1 MAVKTERPSL
11 LSYLKGEQALASSP
25 DNDVWLS
32 ASAGTGKTYVLA
44 ARVWRL
50 LLRKGVRPDSI
61 LCLTFTRAG
70 AAEMAERVHSRLA
83 MWAMASDSELRGE
96 LTALG
101 EDNSDESIARART
114 LFAAV
119 LEARGG
125 GLRVMTIHAFCQTLL
140 GSFPLEAGL
149 APGFRAVEGREQA
162 ALASNVLGTLAEHAE
177 REGDARL
184 LGALSALSRR
194 LGEAGTQGFLLGAA
208 GHSDALETL
217 PEGIEAV
224 VRRKLDVP
232 ADYSAA
238 DVADACKDENFDR
251 ETLLELGQLLANWG
265 KRGEER
271 ATQISNWILGD
282 PPTRAAELGKLH
294 LVWNT
299 TENEPRS
306 GKGQVPTDP
315 TYEPMAGRLRDWCG
329 ALLQL
334 QLRAALATDI
344 AHGLHAARRYA
355 RAHANAKQAAGLVD
369 FDDLIGKAVA
379 LLREPGMGA
388 WIAYKLDQATD
399 HILVDEAQDTNERQ
413 WEIVKALAGE
423 FWAGDGARAGALRTL
438 FTVGDYKQA
447 IFGFQGTDPRYYAD
461 AGDQFGA
468 AAQAAG
474 RELARL
480 SLDRS
485 FRSTPPVLDV
495 VDALLDEL
503 GEAAFGE
510 QARDRHESARGGPGS
525 VMLLPPVRAP
535 DGDGEDGEEGWV
547 PTATRELAS
556 RIARQVRDWITGE
569 RMLAA
574 KGRPLTAG
582 DVMVLV
588 RKRGDLAALIVAR
601 LQKEGV
607 PVAGVDRLR
616 LAAPLAVKDCL
627 AALRFAVQP
636 DDDLTLASL
645 LVSPIGGWTQE
656 QLYDAAH
663 VKRTGSL
670 WEHLRATSSQSSI
683 AIPRKLLAMA
693 DYVSP
698 YVFLEN
704 MLSGDIGARKNLL
717 RRLGS
722 EAADPIDELLNAALQ
737 FEREG
742 VATLQGFLNWFDRGE
757 GDIVRDA
764 GSEGDAVRVMTV
776 HAAKGLQAPLVI
788 LADATGDPDAANE
801 RDFKWVLDEAIVP
814 LFRPRGAERRLEP
827 TLELTATLLSE
838 ADRREHW
845 RLLYVAM
852 TRAEEQLVITGS
864 LTQRQKIVPP
874 ESWHNVI
881 ERAMTRMGA
890 RQVEMP
896 GWGNAA
902 VHEVRSRENVKP
914 AKPDAAKPLVPRPA
928 WLDSP
933 APPEAR
939 PPRPLSPS
947 SLGPDTVGDP
957 PPTAM
962 MLAAAERGRL
972 LHALF
977 ERLPKL
983 APESR
988 VAAADRW
995 LDRSAGI
1002 GDVAVRAEL
1011 ADTVLTV
1018 LDHPESMHLFDPDG
1032 LAEVPVAGVV
1042 DGIVISGTVDRLIIG
1057 PGTVDIVD
1065 FKTGRRVPADA
1076 RAVPNAYMRQMAAYA
1091 AVLRGVFPGHKVRAA
1106 LLYTS
1111 GPRLVALTDADL
1123 ETHKPGLDAAQQ
1135 DLLSPAG

>member
-1 MAVKTERPSL
+1 MAAKTEPFSV
-11 LSYLKGEQALASSP
+11 LKDTQAAASSP
-25 DNDVWLS
+25 DADVWLS

-44 ARVWRL
+44 ARVLRL
-50 LLRKGVRPDSI
+50 LLRSGVRPDSI

-70 AAEMAERVHSRLA
+70 AAEMAERVHTRLA
-83 MWAMASDSELRGE
+83 WWARLDDKVLKHELF
-96 LTALG
+96 ALG
-101 EDNSDESIARART
+101 ERDDPEDVARART
-114 LFAAV
+114 LFTSV

-162 ALASNVLGTLAEHAE
+162 ALASNVLGGLAEGAE

-184 LGALSALSRR
+184 IAALRALSRR
-194 LGEAGTQGFLLGAA
+194 LGEAGTQSFLLRAA
-208 GHSDALETL
+208 KNVEALESL

-224 VRRKLDVP
+224 VRRALDVP
-232 ADYSAA
+232 ADFSTA
-238 DVADACKDENFDR
+238 DIVEACEEDNFDR
-251 ETLLELGQLLANWG
+251 DTLFDLGQVLAEWG
-265 KRGEER
+265 KTGEKR
-271 ATQISNWILGD
+271 ANIISDWFHGE
-282 PPTRAAELGKLH
+282 PAQRAAELGKLH
-294 LVWNT
+294 LVWNKADGD
-299 TENEPRS
+299 PRT

-315 TYEPMAGRLRDWCG
+315 RYEPLAAGMREWCE
-329 ALLQL
+329 ALLSL
-334 QLRAALATDI
+334 QQRAALAEDI

-355 RAHANAKQAAGLVD
+355 RAYADAKKAAGLVD
-369 FDDLIGKAVA
+369 FDDLIAKAVA
-379 LLREPGMGA
+379 LLTEPGMGA

-423 FWAGDGARAGALRTL
+423 FWAGDGARSGVLRTL

-461 AGDQFGA
+461 AGEDFGA
-468 AAQAAG
+468 RAAAAG

-503 GEAAFGE
+503 GEEAFGE
-510 QARDRHESARGGPGS
+510 QARDRHQSAKGGTGS
-525 VMLLPPVRAP
+525 VTLLPPVRAP
-535 DGDGEDGEEGWV
+535 EGEEEDGEEGWV
-547 PTATRELAS
+547 PTATRELATQ
-556 RIARQVRDWITGE
+556 IAKQVRRWIAEG
-569 RMLAA
+569 RMLDS

-582 DVMVLV
+582 DVMILV
-588 RKRGDLAALIVAR
+588 RKRGDLAALLVAR

-616 LAAPLAVKDCL
+616 LASPLAVKDCL

-645 LVSPIGGWTQE
+645 LVSPICGWTQE

-670 WEHLRATSSQSSI
+670 WEHLRALCSESSI
-683 AIPRKLLAMA
+683 TIPRKLLAMA

-698 YVFLEN
+698 YVFLET
-704 MLSGDIGARKNLL
+704 MLSGDITARKNLL
-717 RRLGS
+717 RRLGN

-742 VATLQGFLNWFDRGE
+742 VATLQGFLDWFDRGE

-764 GSEGDAVRVMTV
+764 GGQGDSVRVMTV

-788 LADATGDPDAANE
+788 LADTTGDPDAATE
-801 RDFKWVLDEAIVP
+801 RDFSFLIDEVIKPVP
-814 LFRPRGAERRLEP
+814 LFRPNAKERRLDIK
-827 TLELTATLLSE
+827 LEAMATHLSE
-838 ADRREHW
+838 QDRREHW

-852 TRAEEQLVITGS
+852 TRAEEQLVIAGS
-864 LTQRQKIVPP
+864 LSQRQKTVPE
-874 ESWHNVI
+874 ESWHSVI
-881 ERAMTRMGA
+881 ERAMLRMGA
-890 RQVEMP
+890 AQVDLP
-896 GWGNAA
+896 NWGNTRVYEVAGRGVAKVAKTSEPKADA
-902 VHEVRSRENVKP
+902 VR
-914 AKPDAAKPLVPRPA
+914 PD
-928 WLDSP
+928 WLDRP

-947 SLGPDTVGDP
+947 SLGADMVADP
-957 PPTAM
+957 PPSAVM
-962 MLAAAERGRL
+962 QAAAERGRL
-972 LHALF
+972 MHALF
-977 ERLPKL
+977 ERLPQL
-983 APESR
+983 VPDTRA
-988 VAAADRW
+988 AAADRW
-995 LDRSAGI
+995 LERSAG
-1002 GDVAVRAEL
+1002 VADIATRADLTNAVL
-1011 ADTVLTV
+1011 AVI
-1018 LDHPESMHLFDPDG
+1018 DHPDCAHLFGTDG

-1042 DGIVISGTVDRLIIG
+1042 EGVVISGTVDRLIVG
-1057 PGTVDIVD
+1057 VNTVDIVD

-1076 RAVPNAYMRQMAAYA
+1076 NAVPDAYKRQMAAYA
-1091 AVLRGVFPGHKVRAA
+1091 AVLRGVFPEHALRAS

-1111 GPRLVALTDADL
+1111 GPTLLPLGDTDLDA
-1123 ETHKPGLDAAQQ
+1123 HKPGLQVAQQ
-1135 DLLSPAG
+1135 VLLSPTG